1 MDEIKVSFFQYLP
14 FIEFLWKEEIRPQLS
29 FLTNNAK
36 ILDSI
41 KQEFDLKKNTIQK
54 PTISSLFLLNHGNL
68 DWIFSNDIYPYF
80 RKSKLL
86 LFYDEPVRPII
97 PFSAKSNDWQL
108 DSHLKVSTFNA
119 RTKISYYPSLCV
131 EIKKNCSIKVNQIKE
146 YNLDIQIN
154 SLKKIVYSQQLE
166 EKMRIFRTLY
176 TDHQD
181 LSIELSDISIIM
193 ECTIDNY
200 NELNPDKELLSLKRI
215 PNIGWIDMDEQHTI
229 SVIYSNPKPSRK
241 FRERVLKSISYAFLM
256 KNLRTRINYLLDTR
270 IDQQLIYRTKLDF
283 LEYVV
288 SVLNPEFYSSKL
300 KKSYFFPFHY
310 QRLMFSE
317 VYNNLKE
324 KGKYEN
330 ILKELNEIMSSWES
344 HELCGLLLRNN
355 MVTNILRRLY
365 SNAKLNIQP
374 PPLNDR
380 KKALVG
386 FLKNEFINQL
396 ERDGLQSHYIKERK
410 YYAGRSAN
418 YFRDYLRKWMKGKY
432 DPSIISMKELKETP
446 IAVLESLYLDGLIK
460 ITYIEKTSTKLLYS
474 LNLDNPFIQKILFE
488 GWEVDIRKT

>member
-14 FIEFLWKEEIRPQLS
+14 FIEVLWKEEIRPQLN
-29 FLTNNAK
+29 FLTENTK
-36 ILDSI
+36 ILDYI
-41 KQEFDLKKNTIQK
+41 KQEFDLKKNSSQK
-54 PTISSLFLLNHGNL
+54 TKISSLFLLNHGNL
-68 DWIFSNDIYPYF
+68 SWFFSNDIYPYF

-86 LFYDEPVRPII
+86 LFYNEPVRPII

-108 DSHLKVSTFNA
+108 DSHFKDFTFNSK
-119 RTKISYYPSLCV
+119 TKISLYPSLCA
-131 EIKKNCSIKVNQIKE
+131 EIRKSCSIKVNQIKE
-146 YNLDIQIN
+146 HNLDIQLS

-166 EKMRIFRTLY
+166 EKMRIFRTLFTNY
-176 TDHQD
+176 QD
-181 LSIELSDISIIM
+181 LSIELSDISTII
-193 ECTIDNY
+193 EYTLANY
-200 NELNPDKELLSLKRI
+200 VELNQDKELLSLKRI
-215 PNIGWIDMDEQHTI
+215 PNIGWIDLDEQHI
-229 SVIYSNPKPSRK
+229 IRVIYSNPKPSHK
-241 FRERVLKSISYAFLM
+241 FRKRVLKSISYAFLM

-270 IDQQLIYRTKLDF
+270 IDQHLIYKTKLDF

-310 QRLMFSE
+310 QRLLFSE

-330 ILKELNEIMSSWES
+330 ILRELNEIMSSWES

-355 MVTNILRRLY
+355 MVTNILRMLY
-365 SNAKLNIQP
+365 SNTKLNIQP

-380 KKALVG
+380 KKALIG

-396 ERDGLQSHYIKERK
+396 EKDGLQPHYIKERK

-432 DPSIISMKELKETP
+432 DPSIISLKELKETP
-446 IAVLESLYLDGLIK
+446 IAVLESLYIDGLIK
-460 ITYIEKTSTKLLYS
+460 ITYIEETRTKLLYS
-474 LNLDNPFIQKILFE
+474 LNLDNPFIQKLLFE